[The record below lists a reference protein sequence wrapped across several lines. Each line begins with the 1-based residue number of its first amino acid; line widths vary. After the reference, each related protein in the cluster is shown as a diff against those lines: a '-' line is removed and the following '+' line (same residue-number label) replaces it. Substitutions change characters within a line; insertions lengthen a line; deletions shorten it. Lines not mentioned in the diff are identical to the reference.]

1 MAQNPVRNIRKVQKF
16 AVGTDLKAYAEQLDF
31 FFVANGVTDST
42 QKKAVLLTNLPTE
55 TYQLA
60 KDLVAPIS
68 LKEDSLTYDTIVER
82 LQKQLK
88 PQKSALVA
96 RYEFDNRS
104 GNSGETVSQYV
115 AVLKHLATDC
125 KFNEAMRLERLR
137 DRLVSGIRD
146 KKMMSELL
154 KLKLEELTFDIAVA
168 KCIAIEQSYK
178 DVEAL
183 QGGKESN
190 SVDLLSKSRPNKKPK
205 PKKEAK
211 HSAKKGSPFPKE
223 SGDQSC
229 YRCLGNH
236 DHKSCPYKKEKCH
249 HCNKTGHI
257 VRVCKSKKRETQAAR
272 PPVNYVDS
280 DDGDS
285 DDYLGSLEVNNVS
298 DKDHVIWVSPEVQGR
313 MIKMELDTGL
323 AVSVLPYKQYKE
335 HFGHEKLAKSL
346 ATLKTYTGE
355 KITPKGKM
363 KCNVRFKSQEKEL
376 TLLVVETPGPA
387 LFGRDWLSKI
397 QLDWDAI
404 KALKLSQTPERGHAT
419 QSRSIVAEVRI
430 CIFGGCR
437 HT

>member
-1 MAQNPVRNIRKVQKF
+1 M
-16 AVGTDLKAYAEQLDF
+16 
-31 FFVANGVTDST
+31 TDST
-42 QKKAVLLTNLPTE
+42 QKKAVLLTNLPTG

-68 LKEDSLTYDTIVER
+68 LREDSLTYDTIVEH

-88 PQKSALVA
+88 PQKSAVVA
-96 RYEFDNRS
+96 RYEFDNQSR
-104 GNSGETVSQYV
+104 NSGEKVSQYV

-137 DRLVSGIRD
+137 DRLVSGIRV
-146 KKMMSELL
+146 KRIMSELL

-168 KCIAIEQSYK
+168 KCIAIEQYYE

-190 SVDLLSKSRPNKKPK
+190 PVDLLSKSRPNKKPK

-211 HSAKKGSPFPKE
+211 PSARKPGSPSPKK
-223 SGDQSC
+223 SGDRSC

-249 HCNKTGHI
+249 HSNKTGHI
-257 VRVCKSKKRETQAAR
+257 VRACKSKKRETQAAR

-298 DKDHVIWVSPEVQGR
+298 DKDHVIWVCPEVQGR
-313 MIKMELDTGL
+313 VIKMELDTGSV
-323 AVSVLPYKQYKE
+323 VSVLSYGDSDDYLGSLEVNNVSDKDHVIWVCPEVQGRVIKMELDTGSVVSVLSYKQYRE

-355 KITPKGKM
+355 KITPKGEM
-363 KCNVRFKSQEKEL
+363 KCNVRFKGQEKEL
-376 TLLVVETPGPA
+376 P
-387 LFGRDWLSKI
+387 
-397 QLDWDAI
+397 
-404 KALKLSQTPERGHAT
+404 
-419 QSRSIVAEVRI
+419 
-430 CIFGGCR
+430 C
-437 HT
+437 